1 MPQTSYGPL
10 YQALLNNVVEVRFVR
25 RRQIAGLGAV
35 RRMLCTNNATI
46 LTSPNGRI
54 VLNYR
59 TPANALNYNP
69 AQKNLIITWD
79 ILMQDFRTISLD
91 DCEIV
96 RQFPPND
103 EFWNFFN
110 ETIFNMTTQQKFAF
124 MQS

>member
-25 RRQIAGLGAV
+25 RRQIPGLGAV
-35 RRMLCTNNATI
+35 RRMLCTNNSTI

-96 RQFPPND
+96 RQFQPND

-110 ETIFNMTTQQKFAF
+110 ETIFPMSMQQKFAF

>member
-25 RRQIAGLGAV
+25 RRQLPGLGPV
-35 RRMLCTNNATI
+35 RRMLCTNNSTV

-59 TPANALNYNP
+59 TPTNALNYNP

-96 RQFPPND
+96 RQFQPND

-110 ETIFNMTTQQKFAF
+110 ETIFPMSLQQKVAF

>member
-25 RRQIAGLGAV
+25 RRQIPGLGAV
-35 RRMLCTNNATI
+35 RRMLCTNNATV

-96 RQFPPND
+96 RQFQPND

>member
-25 RRQIAGLGAV
+25 RRQLPGLGPV
-35 RRMLCTNNATI
+35 RRMLCTNNSTV

-59 TPANALNYNP
+59 TPANALHYNP

-79 ILMQDFRTISLD
+79 ILMQDFRNISLD

-96 RQFPPND
+96 RQFQPND
-103 EFWNFFN
+103 EFWNYFN
-110 ETIFNMTTQQKFAF
+110 ETIFPMSLQQKVAF

>member
-25 RRQIAGLGAV
+25 RRQIPGLGAV
-35 RRMLCTNNATI
+35 RRMLCTNNATV

-59 TPANALNYNP
+59 TPANALSYNP

-96 RQFPPND
+96 RQFAPND

-110 ETIFNMTTQQKFAF
+110 ETIFPMSMQQKFAF

>member
-25 RRQIAGLGAV
+25 RRQIPGLGAV

-110 ETIFNMTTQQKFAF
+110 ETIFNMTMQQKFAF